1 MRFSDIHMIMIG
13 EEGEYGRR
21 LVRYLET
28 HLSTAIRVYHFT
40 TTESFLAFKERDI
53 PVEAGTLNVHF
64 WQYGKDFR
72 FLVASE
78 IQAPAE
84 ETVRRPKMKLLGHDG
99 NIFSIM
105 GDARRLLVR
114 NGQSKEADEM
124 FQRVQDSGN
133 YYQALGIISEYVETE
148 LSVPKQEKEK
158 PHRKPEKGGTSR

>member
-1 MRFSDIHMIMIG
+1 MI
-13 EEGEYGRR
+13 
-21 LVRYLET
+21 
-28 HLSTAIRVYHFT
+28 
-40 TTESFLAFKERDI
+40 
-53 PVEAGTLNVHF
+53 VEQDENM
-64 WQYGKDFR
+64 QM
-72 FLVASE
+72 
-78 IQAPAE
+78 

-158 PHRKPEKGGTSR
+158 PHGKPEKGGTSR